1 MRHLRER
8 LRALGVEEIGALCG
22 AERRDGERV
31 TAGGVVVVRQ
41 RPPTSKGFVF
51 VGLED
56 ETGRLDVIVP
66 PKLYALERTIVNGNG
81 ILAVRGRLGREDGVT
96 NLRAE
101 TFFPLRLEE
110 ASEVI
115 PSHDYR

>member
-1 MRHLRER
+1 VDLEGHPMRHLRER

-22 AERRDGERV
+22 APRRDGERV
-31 TAGGVVVVRQ
+31 TAGGVVDVRQ

-56 ETGRLDVIVP
+56 TGRLDVIVP
-66 PKLYALERTIVNGNG
+66 PKPYARERSIVNGSG
-81 ILAVRGRLGREDGVT
+81 ILAVHGRLERADGVT

-101 TFFPLRLEE
+101 TFFPLRLEA
-110 ASEVI
+110 AS
-115 PSHDYR
+115 